1 MVFVPWPMTAITF
14 TNSKSPRVIQAT
26 PAQKANFAKPAMIPS
41 KTTRLCDDWGAFPY
55 HWSIIG

>member
-1 MVFVPWPMTAITF
+1 MTAITF